1 MTKPRHPAFD
11 AATEDQAALW
21 AAKLDGGS
29 LSASDRRALE
39 AWLAAAP
46 SRRALLS
53 SYCQL
58 STDLEQQVPLLE
70 GLKDLPVEDSSAPT
84 SARPSPWLSRPLW
97 VGAALTA
104 AAAVAL
110 VFWFARVP
118 RTETL
123 TFVTA
128 DAQRQTVTLADGSR
142 LELNA
147 HTRLAATLSTDARR
161 VRLEGGQAFFAVARD
176 AARPFFVET
185 PAGTVRVTGTQFDVR
200 ADELAPLQV
209 TVLEGRVEVSPTNAK
224 HPPLAL
230 GAGDQYAGG
239 GVRAL
244 ASPEVDS
251 ILAWRE
257 GEIVFKAAQ
266 LREVLAAFARH
277 HGRALTATAAAG
289 DQRFGGRFNLD
300 DLEGFLHGL
309 ENSDRGLAVQ
319 RDARGNVQ
327 VRLRS
332 EQP

>member
-1 MTKPRHPAFD
+1 MTTPRHPAFD
-11 AATEDQAALW
+11 AATEDEAALW

-29 LSASDRRALE
+29 LSAADRRALE

-46 SRRALLS
+46 GRRALLS

-70 GLKDLPVEDSSAPT
+70 GLKDLPVENSSAPT

-110 VFWFARVP
+110 VFWFARAP
-118 RTETL
+118 RAETL
-123 TFVTA
+123 TFATA
-128 DAQRQTVTLADGSR
+128 GAQRQTVTLADGSR

-147 HTRLAATLSTDARR
+147 HTRLTAALGAEARR
-161 VRLEGGQAFFAVARD
+161 IRLERGQAFFAVAKD
-176 AARPFFVET
+176 ARRPFFVET
-185 PAGTVRVTGTQFDVR
+185 SAGTIRVTGTQFDVR
-200 ADELAPLQV
+200 ADDLTPLQV
-209 TVLEGRVEVSPTNAK
+209 SVLEGHVEVSPAK
-224 HPPLAL
+224 AAHPPLAL
-230 GAGDQYAGG
+230 GTGDQYAGG
-239 GVRAL
+239 SVRAL
-244 ASPEVDS
+244 ASSDLDA

-257 GEIVFKAAQ
+257 GEIVFKGAQ

-277 HGRALTATAAAG
+277 HGRTLATTAAAG
-289 DQRFGGRFNLD
+289 EQRFGGRFNLD

-309 ENSDRGLAVQ
+309 ESSDRGLAVQ
-319 RDARGNVQ
+319 RDAHGNVQ